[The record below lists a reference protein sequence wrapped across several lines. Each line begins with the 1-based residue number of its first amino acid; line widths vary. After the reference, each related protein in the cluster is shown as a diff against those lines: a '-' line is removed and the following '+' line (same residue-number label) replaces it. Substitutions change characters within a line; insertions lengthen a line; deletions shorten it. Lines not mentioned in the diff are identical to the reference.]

1 MKTIEINHINKLW
14 YVIIKKNGENVCLA
28 SFTTKKAATSCKA
41 HWMENNPDLMDKG

>member
-14 YVIIKKNGENVCLA
+14 YVIIKENGENVCLA